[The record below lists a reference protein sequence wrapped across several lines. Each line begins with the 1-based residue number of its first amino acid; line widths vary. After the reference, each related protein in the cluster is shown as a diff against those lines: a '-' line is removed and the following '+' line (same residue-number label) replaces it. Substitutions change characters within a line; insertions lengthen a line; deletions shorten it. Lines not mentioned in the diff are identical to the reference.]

1 MFLERIVF
9 QVERMNGKQ
18 DSFQVK
24 EELKR
29 LEFVKKVKV
38 DLENQEVSVFYKKAE
53 EVSIDSIK
61 ECIEKLG
68 FVFKGVL

>member
-9 QVERMNGKQ
+9 QVEGMNGKQ
-18 DSFQVK
+18 DSSKVK

-38 DLENQEVSVFYKKAE
+38 DLENQEVSVFYKKLE

-61 ECIEKLG
+61 AGIEKLG

>member
-9 QVERMNGKQ
+9 QVEGMNGKL
-18 DSFQVK
+18 DSSKVK

-38 DLENQEVSVFYKKAE
+38 DLENQEVSVFYKKNE

-61 ECIEKLG
+61 AGIEKLR

>member
-9 QVERMNGKQ
+9 QVEGLNRSHCFK
-18 DSFQVK
+18 VK

-29 LEFVKKVKV
+29 MDSIKKVKV
-38 DLENQEVSVFYKKAE
+38 DLENQKVSVFYKKAE
-53 EVSIDSIK
+53 EVSIDSVK

-68 FVFKGVL
+68 IVFKGVL